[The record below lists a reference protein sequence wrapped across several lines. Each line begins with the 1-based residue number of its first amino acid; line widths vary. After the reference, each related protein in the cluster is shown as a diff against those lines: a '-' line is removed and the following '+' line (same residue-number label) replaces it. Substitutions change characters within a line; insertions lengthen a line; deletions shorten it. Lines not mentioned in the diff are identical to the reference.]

1 MRRHSMLFARR
12 LQIEQQNADPQTRRF
27 LIRTWLK
34 RIFFTS

>member
-1 MRRHSMLFARR
+1 MRRNSTLCARR
-12 LQIEQQNADPQTRRF
+12 LQIEQQTADPQTRRF